1 MRISLAAKPLVT
13 PPGRGHVFH
22 RYTRGELP
30 VARRGEGAYLID
42 DQERFFLDASGG
54 AAVSS
59 LGHSHPRVTSAIVHQ
74 VKTMAYAHTAYF
86 SNAPMEALAHALA
99 SAAPGELNRA
109 FFVSGGSEAVEAGIK
124 LARQYFV
131 EIGEPQRHHIIGR
144 RQSYHG
150 NTLGALM
157 VGENTPRKGP
167 FTPLLQASH
176 PIGPCYPYRYQRA
189 NESPQ
194 AYGLRCANELEERIL
209 ELGAESVIG
218 FIAEPVV
225 GATAGALTPAPG
237 YFKRIREIC
246 DHYKIL
252 LILDE
257 VMCGMG
263 RTGTLFAHEQEG
275 VHADLVAVA
284 KGLGAGYQPIGA
296 LLASEQIYQAVTKGS
311 GSLWNGHT
319 YLGHATA
326 CAAGLAVM
334 EAISEEHLLERVRA
348 RGEQLRSGLARALGD
363 HPNVGEIRGR
373 GLFVGIELVADRSTK
388 APFHPGLKIYSR
400 INQAALDHQLICYP
414 AGGTIDGHRGDHI
427 LLAPPFIIS
436 EEEINEIITRLT
448 QAIKAVLPESP

>member
-1 MRISLAAKPLVT
+1 M
-13 PPGRGHVFH
+13 
-22 RYTRGELP
+22 P
-30 VARRGEGAYLID
+30 VALRGEGIYLVD
-42 DQERFFLDASGG
+42 DHERFFLDASGG

-59 LGHSHPRVTSAIVHQ
+59 LGHSHPKVIKAIQQQ
-74 VKTMAYAHTAYF
+74 VETMAYAHTAF
-86 SNAPMEALAHALA
+86 FTNDPMESLAEALV
-99 SAAPGELNRA
+99 SVAPGDLNRA

-124 LARQYFV
+124 LARQYFI
-131 EIGEPQRHHIIGR
+131 EIGAPERRHIIGR

-157 VGENTPRKGP
+157 VGENTPRKRP

-176 PIGPCYPYRYQRA
+176 PIGPCYPYRYQGD
-189 NESPQ
+189 NESPEE
-194 AYGLRCANELEERIL
+194 YGLRSANELEERIL
-209 ELGAESVIG
+209 ELGPETVMG

-237 YFKRIREIC
+237 YFRRIREIC
-246 DHYKIL
+246 DHYNIL

-275 VHADLVAVA
+275 IDADLVCIA

-296 LLASEQIYQAVTKGS
+296 LLASEQIYQAVIDGS

-334 EAISEEHLLERVRA
+334 GVITEENLLERIRT
-348 RGEQLRSGLARALGD
+348 RGQQLRSGLERALGD

-373 GLFVGIELVADRSTK
+373 GLFVGIELVADRFTK
-388 APFHPGLKIYSR
+388 EPFEPELKIHSK
-400 INQAALDHQLICYP
+400 INLAALDRQLICYP
-414 AGGTIDGHRGDHI
+414 SGGTVDGNRGDHI
-427 LLAPPFIIS
+427 LLAPPFIVT
-436 EEEINEIITRLT
+436 EAEIDEIIFRLS
-448 QAIKAVLPESP
+448 QAIKDILPESL